1 MAISLVQSKVVLNPG
16 SGAGSFTGN
25 TTAGN
30 CLVVGVVTYAT
41 TNVTISTS
49 ACTLGGS
56 AGNFAQAVSVQ
67 SGFAS
72 TDTQFLSAWVDPNCA
87 GGQTAIAV
95 TASNATWTGG
105 AGLILMELAG
115 VALTSPVDTPFTSTG
130 QNTTGTAVSSG
141 TNGSSAVPGE
151 WAIGLATSDS
161 GLSAES
167 GSFTNLL
174 LGSSSPYVGALGYAT
189 MASGRQHP
197 GLHRHRGCP
206 AAAWASP
213 HRRRDPGAA
222 AATTVSTQ
230 THVLKTRPSCAL
242 RYGRP

>member
-189 MASGRQHP
+189 MGSAGSTLAYTGTGASGSP
-197 GLHRHRGCP
+197 
-206 AAAWASP
+206 WASLVIALKP
-213 HRRRDPGAA
+213 P
-222 AATTVSTQ
+222 ATTVFTQ
-230 THVLKTRPSCAL
+230 NVLKNQAVMRAAIW
-242 RYGRP
+242 